1 MTSGGRRKSAAFF
14 IVLGACLAGGALA
27 LNVGW
32 IIVSWQNVGLLVVG
46 VIVFPLVITGVVLNT
61 VFLVREIRRNEQHEA
76 FINAV
81 THELK
86 TPVASTRLYLQT
98 LQNRHVDE
106 ARRQEFYGVML
117 QDSDRLQA
125 TIEQVL
131 RAGQQGAR
139 RRRSGH
145 HAIDVS
151 ALVSECLS
159 LVRTRHR
166 LPPEAVTYL
175 ERFTDSGPRLVLGD
189 EDELKAVVSNLV
201 DNAIKYSGP
210 QVRVAVELEQTDAAT
225 ITLRVRESGHRH
237 LALRAEADLQAL
249 LPDPRRDGHADQGH
263 WPRPLHRPVRRGA
276 ARREGVRRERGT
288 RPRQHVHRAA
298 AAGGAAMSRILIV
311 EDEQHLADG
320 LRYNLEAEQYDI
332 DIVDNGEEALK
343 RLTADSPPYDV
354 VILDVMLPGIDGFDV
369 VAELRR
375 QRRFVPVLMLTAR
388 GRSEDVLR
396 GFSAGA
402 DDYLPKPFQLPILLT
417 RVQGLLR
424 RHEWFR
430 QETAAQATPVAAQ
443 FSFRDKS
450 IDFEQLEVRVGE
462 KRMPLTL
469 MEAALLRYFVQ
480 REGCPVPRKAIL
492 EEVWGLRDDTDTR
505 AIDNFIVRLRRYIE
519 DDPTS
524 PRHLQTVR
532 GVGYRFVANPE

>member
-1 MTSGGRRKSAAFF
+1 
-14 IVLGACLAGGALA
+14 
-27 LNVGW
+27 
-32 IIVSWQNVGLLVVG
+32 
-46 VIVFPLVITGVVLNT
+46 
-61 VFLVREIRRNEQHEA
+61 
-76 FINAV
+76 
-81 THELK
+81 
-86 TPVASTRLYLQT
+86 
-98 LQNRHVDE
+98 
-106 ARRQEFYGVML
+106 
-117 QDSDRLQA
+117 
-125 TIEQVL
+125 
-131 RAGQQGAR
+131 
-139 RRRSGH
+139 
-145 HAIDVS
+145 
-151 ALVSECLS
+151 
-159 LVRTRHR
+159 
-166 LPPEAVTYL
+166 
-175 ERFTDSGPRLVLGD
+175 
-189 EDELKAVVSNLV
+189 
-201 DNAIKYSGP
+201 
-210 QVRVAVELEQTDAAT
+210 
-225 ITLRVRESGHRH
+225 
-237 LALRAEADLQAL
+237 
-249 LPDPRRDGHADQGH
+249 
-263 WPRPLHRPVRRGA
+263 
-276 ARREGVRRERGT
+276 
-288 RPRQHVHRAA
+288 
-298 AAGGAAMSRILIV
+298 MSRILIV

-320 LRYNLEAEQYDI
+320 LRYNLEAEQYDV

-343 RLTADSPPYDV
+343 RLTAGSRPYDV

-396 GFSAGA
+396 GFGAGA

-443 FSFRDKS
+443 FSFLDKS

-519 DDPTS
+519 DDPTN